1 MTIATTDRPKLTTQ
15 MGRKE
20 AEQITNDIR
29 ANFDSLGKMLL
40 EVRERK
46 GFLALGYQS
55 LESYCLT
62 EFGKG
67 KARVYQ
73 LIEEAK
79 IEEGITAELAAS
91 DSPIKSLKMPGTYL
105 RELKVLETPRQQIE
119 AIAYANKLANNE
131 GKTKATIT
139 HLQAAINKLNPKKV
153 EQTKQILK
161 TIGFDKGA
169 EVEVLEGRAKG
180 ERGVIRKIDKKGVHV
195 EFYSGN
201 SMPIAWD
208 VSELKVVPAEERPKR
223 PAMMD
228 TISIGDTVQIFSS
241 NNNKGKTG
249 EIVARINDKQALV
262 LVEGGRKSEIP
273 YAELERI
280 EIVNET
286 QAQATD
292 LIWAGIWNP
301 LSSWYYNAKAN
312 EIHSFGCPD
321 LIFQPQAKCPSP
333 SDWLEKW
340 RQKNIAAIADALL
353 TKDDLAALVVA
364 TTSKMSPEQKEAF
377 WGKIN
382 VSKSHSEAVGL
393 RIENSELRAQL
404 LEAEAAIQSIVDA
417 LETSSPGDTAAQ
429 RDFLLENTSEI
440 SSPGDTAAQTDFLLE
455 NTSEISSPGDTAA
468 QTDSWKQLLANN
480 GFTPVPYELEGSYKG
495 HWRGWKLFFHAPN
508 GGVTAIDIANEKE
521 EMFARCTEVDFD
533 INLDNEEAII
543 DWTKGII
550 NQVEDFCPGQL
561 SLFSEEFS
569 PLENILDQ
577 PNQNWHID
585 WLNKNFPVPPKIAH
599 DKSKDSLVGKIQES
613 LEQLLE
619 KADNL
624 VKTLDVKSPNSNK
637 TKRESRLIKER
648 EIKNVRQSIKN
659 LELFQH
665 LQIGMLVNHHR
676 DAQKIGVI
684 ANLTMSVGG
693 MPEVWVKW
701 DADSI
706 ETSESVH
713 LLQFLKTDEDES

>member
-1 MTIATTDRPKLTTQ
+1 MTIATTDRPKLTAQ

-20 AEQITNDIR
+20 AEEITNDIR

-153 EQTKQILK
+153 EQTKQILE
-161 TIGFDKGA
+161 TIGFRIGA
-169 EVEVLEGRAKG
+169 EVELLEGSTRG
-180 ERGVIRKIDKKGVHV
+180 ERGIIRKINKEGVHV
-195 EFYSGN
+195 EFYNGN
-201 SMPIAWD
+201 SKPIAWD
-208 VSELKVVPAEERPKR
+208 VSALKIVPAAERPNF

-228 TISIGDTVQIFSS
+228 TINIGDKVRIFSS
-241 NNNKGKTG
+241 NNNRGKTG
-249 EIVARINDKQALV
+249 EIVARTNDKQASV
-262 LVEGGRKSEIP
+262 LVEGKHKLEIP

-292 LIWAGIWNP
+292 LIWVGSWNP

-321 LIFQPQAKCPSP
+321 LTLQPQSKCPSP

-340 RQKNIAAIADALL
+340 RQKNIAALADALL
-353 TKDDLAALVVA
+353 TEDDLAALVVA

-377 WGKIN
+377 LGKIN

-417 LETSSPGDTAAQ
+417 LE
-429 RDFLLENTSEI
+429 I
-440 SSPGDTAAQTDFLLE
+440 SSPGDTAAQTDILLE

-480 GFTPVPYELEGSYKG
+480 GFTPVPYELEGFYKG
-495 HWRGWKLFFHAPN
+495 HWRGWKIFFHAPN
-508 GGVTAIDIANEKE
+508 GGVIAIDIANEKE

-533 INLDNEEAII
+533 IDLDNEEAII

-561 SLFSEEFS
+561 SLFPEKVL
-569 PLENILDQ
+569 PPENIPDELN
-577 PNQNWHID
+577 PTWHID

-599 DKSKDSLVGKIQES
+599 SASKDSLVGKIQES

-619 KADNL
+619 KADKL
-624 VKTLDVKSPNSNK
+624 VETLDVKDPNSKK
-637 TKRESRLIKER
+637 TKRENRLLKEK

-713 LLQFLKTDEDES
+713 LLRFLKTDEGES